1 MLWINCETLLWEKL
15 SGREWNWGRKKQK
28 RDGNF
33 PLIERIHLKFPNSV
47 ALAACVTLSI
57 HSECNIIVY
66 SATQKKERREK
77 LQSDVYH
84 AIGFDEQHC
93 WKFGKLWSNIQ
104 QHRQW
109 RKMRFCRSCTVHAHN
124 PGTNVLLRVWMKL
137 VIAFGYFRCCSVDA
151 ANNGKRK
158 KKSKRTSSLWRENDV
173 KQHENH
179 ENVQNW

>member
-1 MLWINCETLLWEKL
+1 MKLGKKKAKERAENC
-15 SGREWNWGRKKQK
+15 S
-28 RDGNF
+28 
-33 PLIERIHLKFPNSV
+33 LIERIHLKFPNSV